1 MFTPFVDH
9 AHAGLFI
16 AGKDGSLIYVNDRWC
31 EIAGI
36 TMAEAAGE
44 GWVNAVHPDDRQRVL
59 DDWKEAVT
67 AHKPYHGQ
75 FRYVRPDGR
84 TVWVEGN
91 GIPIDSPAVGDC
103 GYMGT
108 CVEITERRQAE
119 ALTKLYEAM
128 VTTTPDFAYVFDTR
142 YRFIYANQSLLTMW
156 GKTWEEAVGKRCHEL
171 GYPDWHAR
179 LHESEIDTVIAT
191 RQPIRGEVHFDGTH
205 GRRLYDYIF
214 TPVLDENGEVE
225 AVAGATRDVTERKQA
240 EGRLNVLSELAGRLA
255 PLNTEAAIMRTTV
268 EIVGRHLNAQRC
280 YFVECLKAE
289 NLVRVSPNYLRE
301 GVASSVEGQFDLDD
315 FGGEEWWSRYSGGQ
329 LAIEDIS
336 ADPLTAGRSEA
347 YLRLGVWSFATT
359 PYRKL
364 GAWTSI
370 LAVTEERPR
379 KWTPEVLEFLE
390 NVMARVWPLI
400 EQARNVQALRTSRQR
415 LAIIAETGRYLLEA
429 ETAEDILRIACGAAA
444 EHLKVDVAIARLTG
458 EQGEG
463 MGEGFHF
470 GVTDEVAEEI
480 TALYLGGER
489 GFPEEVEGRSGAI
502 LRKEGAKT
510 IATDRLMAGDQLL
523 GVMIFAGRNRTP
535 FSFIELE
542 FLDTLSHY
550 VTSACVRLRL
560 VESLRES
567 DRRKDLFL
575 ATLAHELRNPLAPV
589 LTGLEIMRRS
599 KGDVVTVDHV
609 TGIIERQTEQMAHLI
624 DDLLDI
630 SRINTGKIVLKKEP
644 SEFARVLKNAIEAS
658 QPLFEER
665 GHSLEIVIPPASV
678 RVDVDPARIAQVV
691 SNLLSNAAKYTPD
704 NGRIRLDAGVEGMD
718 AWVSVSDNGQG
729 IDPLDQLSIFEL
741 FHQTSNG
748 SADGLG
754 IGLTLVKSRV
764 EMHGGSVAV
773 ESGGRGEG
781 STFRV
786 SLPGC
791 VKTTADA
798 VVPEAPGERLSL
810 KKRVLV
816 VDDGKNAA
824 DMLAMFFRLE
834 GMETDVAYN
843 GREGL
848 EKSRTF
854 DPDFVIMDIG
864 MPVMDGLEAARCMRE
879 EKIRATIIALSG
891 WGRDED
897 KERTA
902 KAGFDH
908 HMTKP
913 VSPDELRKVMA
924 LYV

>member
-1 MFTPFVDH
+1 MFAPLADH
-9 AHAGLFI
+9 AHVGLFVS
-16 AGKDGSLIYVNDRWC
+16 GKDGSLIYVNERWC
-31 EIAGI
+31 EMAGI
-36 TMAEAAGE
+36 SAKEATGD
-44 GWVNAVHPDDRQRVL
+44 GWVRIIHPEDRQRVL
-59 DDWKEAVT
+59 EDWGVAV
-67 AHKPYHGQ
+67 AAGAPYRGE
-75 FRYVRPDGR
+75 FRFLRPDGR
-84 TVWVEGN
+84 IVWIEGN
-91 GIPIDSPAVGDC
+91 GLPVDSPLGGDF

-119 ALTKLYEAM
+119 TLTRLYEAM
-128 VTTTPDFAYVFDTR
+128 FANSPDFAYVFDTH

-156 GKTWEEAVGKRCHEL
+156 GRTWEEAVGKRCLEL
-171 GYPDWHAR
+171 GYPDWHAEM
-179 LHESEIDTVIAT
+179 HEREIDTVIST
-191 RQPIRGEVHFDGTH
+191 REPIRGDVPFNGTH
-205 GRRLYDYIF
+205 GRRIYEYIF
-214 TPVLDENGEVE
+214 TPVIGENGEVE

-240 EGRLNVLSELAGRLA
+240 EERANLLVELAGKLA
-255 PLNTEAAIMRTTV
+255 PLGTESAIMRTTV
-268 EIVGRHLNAQRC
+268 EMVGRHLNAQRC

-289 NLVRVSPNYLRE
+289 NLVRISCNWLRE
-301 GVASSVEGQFDLDD
+301 GVESVEGEFPLDSY
-315 FGGEEWWSRYSGGQ
+315 GGEEWWARYSGGQ
-329 LAIEDIS
+329 LAVENTTT
-336 ADPLTAGRSEA
+336 DPLTMDRVDA
-347 YLRLGVWSFATT
+347 YMRLNVWSFATQ
-359 PYRKL
+359 PYRRV

-370 LAVTEERPR
+370 LAVSEDHPR
-379 KWTPEVLEFLE
+379 KWTTEELQFLD

-400 EQARNVQALRTSRQR
+400 EQTRNLQAIRTSRQR
-415 LAIIAETGRYLLEA
+415 LATIAETGRHILEA
-429 ETAEDILRIACGAAA
+429 DSAEEILRAVCGAALD
-444 EHLKVDVAIARLTG
+444 HLKVDIAVARLAG
-458 EQGEG
+458 GQGEG
-463 MGEGFHF
+463 LGEGFHS
-470 GVTDEVAEEI
+470 GVSEEVAREI
-480 TALYLGGER
+480 ADLYLGDLR
-489 GFPEEVEGRSGAI
+489 HFPEEVDAKGGAI
-502 LRKEGAKT
+502 LRREGAKT
-510 IATDRLMAGDQLL
+510 IGTDRLMVGDELL
-523 GVMIFAGRNRTP
+523 GFMIFAGRSRTP
-535 FSFIELE
+535 FSFHELE

-550 VTSACVRLRL
+550 VTAACVRLRL
-560 VESLRES
+560 LESLRES

-589 LTGLEIMRRS
+589 LTGLEIMKRS

-630 SRINTGKIVLKKEP
+630 SRINTGKIVLRKEI

-665 GHSLEIVIPPASV
+665 GHSLEIVIPPSAV
-678 RVDVDPARIAQVV
+678 QVDVDPARIAQVV
-691 SNLLSNAAKYTPD
+691 SNLLSNAAKYTPN
-704 NGRIRLDAGVEGMD
+704 NGRIRLVAGVDRMD
-718 AWVSVSDNGQG
+718 AWVSVTDNGQG
-729 IDPLDQLSIFEL
+729 IDPRDQLSIFEL

-754 IGLTLVKSRV
+754 IGLTLVKSLV
-764 EMHGGSVAV
+764 EMHGGSVTV
-773 ESGGRGEG
+773 ESEGRGMG

-791 VKTTADA
+791 VKTMTDA
-798 VVPEAPGERLSL
+798 AVPEAPGERLSL

-834 GMETDVAYN
+834 GMEADVAYD

-864 MPVMDGLEAARCMRE
+864 MPVMDGLEAARCMRAD
-879 EKIRATIIALSG
+879 KIRAKIIALSG

-924 LYV
+924 RYL